1 MTRAQKK
8 RQEMREAIRNA
19 AIREFAQGGLAGTST
34 QMIAQS
40 AGITKAQLHY
50 YISSKEALYQEVLG
64 HIVSEWREI
73 FFLGP
78 SSDDPREVIT
88 SYIRRK
94 LKHSLEYP
102 EISRLFASEIAS
114 GAPHMPAHW
123 DQLRTAVD
131 EASAVIQ
138 AWIDEGRIAPV
149 DPLLF
154 QINIWAVT
162 QHYAEY
168 EAQARILTGAPE
180 GQPLDAT
187 RIINEATQLFLSRC
201 GLTEQGTP

>member
-94 LKHSLEYP
+94 LKHAL
-102 EISRLFASEIAS
+102 
-114 GAPHMPAHW
+114 
-123 DQLRTAVD
+123 
-131 EASAVIQ
+131 
-138 AWIDEGRIAPV
+138 
-149 DPLLF
+149 
-154 QINIWAVT
+154 
-162 QHYAEY
+162 
-168 EAQARILTGAPE
+168 
-180 GQPLDAT
+180 
-187 RIINEATQLFLSRC
+187 
-201 GLTEQGTP
+201 